1 MLNCS
6 NTRIKE
12 EQVKELGILEREAHN
27 KEGKKG
33 SVEMFWLIMI
43 QSSFYHKVRSLKQ
56 DYVILDKY
64 K

>member
-1 MLNCS
+1 
-6 NTRIKE
+6 
-12 EQVKELGILEREAHN
+12 VKELGILEREAHN